1 MAVNKSNL
9 IERIYERQPH
19 LTPKDVEIAVKTIVD
34 TMSETLASGGR
45 IEIRGFGSFSLNYRA
60 PRVGRNPRTGESV
73 DLAGRYVPHFKPGKK
88 LRESVEQSRLDH
100 PEEAAGEGRISRS
113 EERRV
118 GKECSTWGWWREWRA
133 R

>member
-100 PEEAAGEGRISRS
+100 PEEAAGEGRISDIPNLPAA
-113 EERRV
+113 E
-118 GKECSTWGWWREWRA
+118 
-133 R
+133 